1 MADSPAPKDA
11 ATKEAPAAAAKP
23 PAVEIKNVKTFELKD
38 DKLKPDYYS
47 IVAVPDSDLVFVG
60 GDTGKILAID
70 MAAEKPTPTA
80 WDAHVSFVTGLV
92 LTPKHLVS
100 SGSDHQVIW
109 WDRET
114 RERVRAIP
122 HPKWVRHLSLSRDG
136 KMIASVCDDM
146 VGRLWDAESGRP
158 LHELKGHALR
168 TPYDFVSKLYA
179 SAFSPDGKLLATVDQ
194 AGHALIWETATGRR
208 IAAVHAP
215 FFYTH
220 DTNGHTYGGIRSV
233 DFSPDGQRIALGGNL
248 AGDTSTILRSN
259 ALIQVYDWRSGK
271 LASDFRGGNFFYERV
286 RFHHQGKWLLGM
298 GGAGSDPKLT
308 LIDRDGKSQ
317 VAEAKLGLMF
327 DLWLSEHSDVCFT
340 AGRNSVSKWSISG
353 GS

>member
-1 MADSPAPKDA
+1 MADSPATKD
-11 ATKEAPAAAAKP
+11 APAASPAAKP
-23 PAVEIKNVKTFELKD
+23 PAVEIKNVKTFDLKGD
-38 DKLKPDYYS
+38 NYS
-47 IVAVPDSDLVFVG
+47 IVAVPGADLVFVG
-60 GDTGKILAID
+60 GDTGKIQAID
-70 MAAEKPTPTA
+70 MSAEKPTPTA

-122 HPKWVRHLSLSRDG
+122 HPKWVRHLSLSPDG

-248 AGDTSTILRSN
+248 AGDTSTIVDSK
-259 ALIQVYDWRSGK
+259 ALLQVYEWRSGK
-271 LASDFRGGNFFYERV
+271 LTSDFRGGNFFYERV
-286 RFHHQGKWLLGM
+286 RFHHEGKWLLGM
-298 GGAGSDPKLT
+298 GGAGSDQKLT
-308 LIDRDGKSQ
+308 LIDREGKSP
-317 VAEAKLGLMF
+317 VAEAKLGVMF
-327 DLWLSEHSDVCFT
+327 DLWLSKNSDVCFT